1 MNINYIKQGD
11 YLIPDLKL
19 KDNKEYNIGKYGL
32 LKLDY
37 IKKYKKGFYTEL
49 LIKGDL
55 NKYLH
60 DIDITVNERINNLIS
75 LLTEKENINET
86 LKKDN
91 HMLWVSKMNSIKNI
105 AEEIVLDDL
114 IYEKL

>member
-11 YLIPDLKL
+11 YLIPNLKL

-32 LKLDY
+32 LTLDY

-55 NKYLH
+55 NKYLY
-60 DIDITVNERINNLIS
+60 DIDITSNERINNLIS
-75 LLTEKENINET
+75 LLTEKENVNEN

-91 HMLWVSKMNSIKNI
+91 QMLWVRKMNSIKNV